1 MPIYE
6 YMCRS
11 CGHALEA
18 LQKIGEAPLSR
29 CPGCGAEELKKKVT
43 AAAFRLKGTGW
54 YETDFKDK
62 KKPAADK
69 KDAAEKTGAGK
80 TESKSDGESTAAA
93 GKDSAAKKP
102 APGKAAP
109 SPASD

>member
-1 MPIYE
+1 MRRFPIF
-6 YMCRS
+6 
-11 CGHALEA
+11 
-18 LQKIGEAPLSR
+18 R
-29 CPGCGAEELKKKVT
+29 CAVT

-54 YETDFKDK
+54 YETDFKDR